1 MTEWNAPEY
10 ARLSGLQQAMAEE
23 VLSLCSISKA
33 TSGFSMWDAAM
44 GKSRQKLPLVFLR
57 ELSWA

>member
-23 VLSLCSISKA
+23 VLSL
-33 TSGFSMWDAAM
+33 
-44 GKSRQKLPLVFLR
+44 LR
-57 ELSWA
+57 LKGVG